1 MTDVPSPLTV
11 QDVKGY
17 NSWPFVQTLGGG
29 LVCAYSRGDRHS
41 IDERSRGVYARKSMD
56 GGRTWAAESKVVNTP
71 RQDVGGGIEG
81 RQHARL
87 W

>member
-41 IDERSRGVYARKSMD
+41 IDERSRGVYEELTKTARCCC
-56 GGRTWAAESKVVNTP
+56 GCAASAQT
-71 RQDVGGGIEG
+71 GIMICIVL
-81 RQHARL
+81 QMA
-87 W
+87 